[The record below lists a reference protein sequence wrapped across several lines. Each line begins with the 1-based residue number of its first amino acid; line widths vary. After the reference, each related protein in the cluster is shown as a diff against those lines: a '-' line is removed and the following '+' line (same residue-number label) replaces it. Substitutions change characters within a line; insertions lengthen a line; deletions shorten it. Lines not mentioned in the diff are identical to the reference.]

1 MSSDNSRNWTP
12 SGVCSPTQ
20 PNRYAAHMPPSQ
32 RQFDCVEEQR
42 PREPEKNQHIGL
54 TFEWD
59 NGERLDPNMSCHLTI
74 GGKTTIHRLVDGK
87 TLFCPAPAGE
97 YVAQLLK
104 DVDTK
109 KNLDEAR
116 QQLTKAL
123 AEIIVHEKK
132 EAAALKK
139 IQDERNF
146 VSNYAHLYYKQARGF
161 ALTGWR
167 FSKNLKEWNDLINPF
182 NQLSN
187 ALIAAWNAESTDG
200 ASWTKS
206 LIQNYSKKQK
216 DELIE
221 ALGFDP
227 KQIDIEQLAEAYE
240 HACFIYSDSPSKI
253 LIAKFLLEY
262 VMAQNPEEVAE
273 FSGAVLF
280 EVVLGAILVYLT
292 GGVGLVFWAAQA
304 VTANLL
310 VLLQKVGEILMK
322 IASLIKSTT
331 IKSASF
337 VKGVAGKAAKTVRI
351 PRPKEIVPDE
361 IPTPKSH
368 ETGGAARA
376 AQYAKNWPEADLDNA
391 IRKFSGPHPVTS
403 TTEKGKKIYKNPE
416 TGVEIVED
424 LNGGYFRIYDPSK
437 PEKRKYLD
445 LSGNIPNNKTLPNG
459 KKTGMTQSEY
469 NEITH
474 FKKSAK
480 K

>member
-1 MSSDNSRNWTP
+1 MSSNNSRNLTP

-32 RQFDCVEEQR
+32 REFDCVEEQR
-42 PREPEKNQHIGL
+42 PRELDKNQHIGL
-54 TFEWD
+54 IFEWD
-59 NGERLDPNMSCHLTI
+59 NGERLDPNISCYLTI
-74 GGKTTIHRLVDGK
+74 GGKTTVHRLADGK
-87 TLFCPAPAGE
+87 NLFCPAPAGE

-104 DVDTK
+104 DVDTN

-116 QQLTKAL
+116 EQLAKAL
-123 AEIIVHEKK
+123 AEIIVYEKK

-206 LIQNYSKKQK
+206 LIQNYSKRQK

-227 KQIDIEQLAEAYE
+227 NQIDIEQLAEAYE
-240 HACFIYSDSPSKI
+240 YACFIYSDSPSKI
-253 LIAKFLLEY
+253 LIGKFLLEY

-280 EVVLGAILVYLT
+280 EVVLGAILIYLT
-292 GGVGLVFWAAQA
+292 GGVGLVFRAARA
-304 VTANLL
+304 ITDNLL
-310 VLLQKVGEILMK
+310 ALLRKVGEILIK
-322 IASLIKSTT
+322 IANLIKSAT
-331 IKSASF
+331 IKSASL
-337 VKGVAGKAAKTVRI
+337 VRGVAGKAAKRVRI
-351 PRPKEIVPDE
+351 PRPQKINPEPMRQPSNTVQPPLRTAYTEEVGQLKNLGEQMRLEGESPENIARKLHQMRRDLGVKYKNLTPPDKLKEI
-361 IPTPKSH
+361 H
-368 ETGGAARA
+368 
-376 AQYAKNWPEADLDNA
+376 
-391 IRKFSGPHPVTS
+391 IRN
-403 TTEKGKKIYKNPE
+403 TEKYGDELGPTVDWLRGRGKTWEQIIESSSRPGGK
-416 TGVEIVED
+416 D
-424 LNGGYFRIYDPSK
+424 LG
-437 PEKRKYLD
+437 L
-445 LSGNIPNNKTLPNG
+445 
-459 KKTGMTQSEY
+459 
-469 NEITH
+469 
-474 FKKSAK
+474 
-480 K
+480 

>member
-1 MSSDNSRNWTP
+1 
-12 SGVCSPTQ
+12 
-20 PNRYAAHMPPSQ
+20 MPPSQ
-32 RQFDCVEEQR
+32 REFDCVEEQR
-42 PREPEKNQHIGL
+42 PRELDKNQHIGL
-54 TFEWD
+54 IFEWD
-59 NGERLDPNMSCHLTI
+59 NGERLDPNISCHLTV
-74 GGKTTIHRLVDGK
+74 GSETTIHKLADGK
-87 TLFCPAPAGE
+87 NLFCLAPAGE

-116 QQLTKAL
+116 EQLTKAL
-123 AEIIVHEKK
+123 ASIIVHEKE
-132 EAAALKK
+132 EAAALRKT
-139 IQDERNF
+139 QDERNF

-167 FSKNLKEWNDLINPF
+167 FSKDLKEWNDLINPF

-200 ASWTKS
+200 ASWTNS

-216 DELIE
+216 DEFIE

-240 HACFIYSDSPSKI
+240 YACFIYSDSPSKI
-253 LIAKFLLEY
+253 LIGKFLLEY

-280 EVVLGAILVYLT
+280 EVVLGAILIYLT
-292 GGVGLVFWAAQA
+292 GGVGLVFRAAR
-304 VTANLL
+304 VITDNLL
-310 VLLQKVGEILMK
+310 ALLRKVGEILIK
-322 IASLIKSTT
+322 IAKLTKSATIKST
-331 IKSASF
+331 SL
-337 VKGVAGKAAKTVRI
+337 VRGVAGNSVKTVRI

-361 IPTPKSH
+361 IPAPKLH

-391 IRKFSGPHPVTS
+391 VSKFSGPHPIIS
-403 TTEKGKKIYKNPE
+403 TTEKGKKIYKSPE

-437 PEKRKYLD
+437 PGKRKYLD
-445 LSGNIPNNKTLPNG
+445 LSGSIPNNKTLPNG
-459 KKTGMTQSEY
+459 NKTGMTQSEY

-474 FKKSAK
+474 FKKSFK